1 MKFALRLSVLGLVFI
16 IMFSVIGL
24 RLWFVQ
30 VAQGPDIA
38 QAAEEQAWLIKTTH
52 AARGDIFDR
61 NEIPLVTSRLV
72 PAVYIDR
79 TFVNEEQ
86 VPNLIQRLSALLGI
100 GSADL
105 QHAYDEAGTNGRFE
119 VATVDNDVANQI
131 TEQLDSLPGVEIVKV
146 PQRVYLSGD
155 TMSHVIGHLGLP
167 DEADLI
173 DRPELDPSVRIG
185 KLGVEAFYDDE
196 LQGVSGVQQYRARQG
211 RIIDQRL
218 AIDPVQGNS
227 LVLTLDSETQQIVEL
242 ALEEGIELSNRVKDR
257 DRADGEEVF
266 HETTRAA
273 AVVLDPQTFEVLAL
287 ASIPDFDPHFFV
299 TGIDTDTFAQLN
311 ESLAFNNRAV
321 SGLYPPA
328 SAFKAITYTAFLED
342 NLPLAKDVD
351 GIDPEARQ
359 VDCDGELIIRLNDG
373 TPQQK
378 KDWYYPRE
386 LGWLDLHGALENS
399 CNKFFWSVGLGTW
412 QNRLGTPGGT
422 VDENVIQNWAK
433 SVGYGSKTGIDL
445 ANEAAGTVPTRELF
459 EEWAEFQRENPD
471 ATPRLDPERLNPELA
486 SPFFGGDLMDFAIGQ
501 GAFTSTPLQAAV
513 SYAVL
518 VNGGTVK
525 EPRVVDRVVDPDGE
539 VVRDVESPVVRT
551 VDISES
557 TRTSLLTDLN
567 RVVTSGTAAKA
578 FEEFG
583 DGLEVVGGKTGTGQS
598 GPTNDDHAWFI
609 GVAPIDNPR
618 YVVAVVVEEGG
629 SGGEV
634 AAPVARQ
641 ILQHLMGNELTP
653 IRAGEEGA
661 D

>member
-1 MKFALRLSVLGLVFI
+1 MKFALRLSVLGMVFVT
-16 IMFSVIGL
+16 MFSVIGL

-61 NEIPLVTSRLV
+61 NGTQLVTSRLV

-79 TFVNEEQ
+79 TFVQEEQ
-86 VPNLIQRLSALLGI
+86 VPDLIQRLSAMLGI
-100 GSADL
+100 NSSEL
-105 QHAYDEAGTNGRFE
+105 QVAYDEAGTNGRFE
-119 VATVDNDVANQI
+119 VATVDNSVAHLI

-146 PQRVYLSGD
+146 PERVYLTGD
-155 TMSHVIGHLGLP
+155 TMAHVIGHLGLP
-167 DEADLI
+167 DEQDKEQ
-173 DRPELDPSVRIG
+173 RPELDLSVRIG

-196 LQGVSGVQQYRARQG
+196 LQGTSGVQEYRAREG
-211 RIIDQRL
+211 RIIDQEL
-218 AIDPVQGNS
+218 TVDPVQGDS
-227 LVLTLDSETQQIVEL
+227 VVLTLDSELQQIVEL
-242 ALEEGIELSNRVKDR
+242 ALEEGIVLSNRVKER
-257 DRADGEEVF
+257 DRANGEEVF

-287 ASIPDFDPHFFV
+287 ASIPDFDPQLFA

-328 SAFKAITYTAFLED
+328 SSFKAITYTAFLEE
-342 NLPLAKDVD
+342 NLPLPEDID

-359 VDCDGELIIRLNDG
+359 VDCDGEFVFELNDG
-373 TPQQK
+373 SPQQK
-378 KDWYYPRE
+378 KDWYYPDK
-386 LGWLDLHGALENS
+386 LGWLDLHGAFENS

-412 QNRLGTPGGT
+412 FNRENVG
-422 VDENVIQNWAK
+422 ENVIQDWAK
-433 SVGYGSKTGIDL
+433 SVGYGSETGIDL
-445 ANEAAGTVPTRELF
+445 ANEAPGTVPTRQLF

-513 SYAVL
+513 SYAAL
-518 VNGGTVK
+518 VNGGTVR
-525 EPRVVDRVVDPDGE
+525 EPRVVDRVIDSDRE
-539 VVRDVESPVVRT
+539 TVRDVESAAVRT
-551 VDISES
+551 IDISES
-557 TRTSLLTDLN
+557 TRSSLLTDLN
-567 RVVTSGTAAKA
+567 RVVTSGTAAAA
-578 FEEFG
+578 FSDFG
-583 DGLEVVGGKTGTGQS
+583 DGLEMVGGKTGTGQS
-598 GPTNDDHAWFI
+598 APTNDNHAWFI
-609 GVAPIDNPR
+609 GVAPIDDPQ
-618 YVVAVVVEEGG
+618 YVVAVVIEEGG
-629 SGGEV
+629 SGGEI

-653 IRAGEEGA
+653 IRAGEEA